1 MFCIVVQLIDVCLM
15 IADKEEGCKKLEEQ
29 IGRFA
34 SAEGFVS
41 QTEQFK
47 SYSEF
52 NRKPMQLM

>member
-1 MFCIVVQLIDVCLM
+1 MKREWKSM
-15 IADKEEGCKKLEEQ
+15 Q

-41 QTEQFK
+41 QTGQFK

-52 NRKPMQLM
+52 NRKAMQLM